1 MKYHEL
7 KIDEKWFDAIVKNEK
22 TCEVRK
28 NDRNFEVGDIIHFT
42 LAEDASEENKKKA
55 ENLLLKITHVLT
67 DQDFPNGIMPGY
79 CVISFKK
86 GTSTFK
92 ADK

>member
-42 LAEDASEENKKKA
+42 LANEASEENKKKS
-55 ENLLLKITHVLT
+55 ESLLLKITHVLT
-67 DQDFPNGIMPGY
+67 SNDFSEGIMSGY

-92 ADK
+92 VEK